1 MAGIGNTIGVYVKS
15 SEATKLRKYTSY
27 AHICVYLNISK
38 PLPGSISLEYQDEDW
53 SQTIDYEHISFRYRK
68 CHEHRHLFRDCP
80 LNVVSKGEKPE
91 TSKAKDGF
99 IPAVGRRRQVAR
111 KTSATATREPPSSN
125 PFDDLHQIPEN
136 MDAPQAP
143 PTVDALHGY
152 MKGKTMET
160 PVLEQIPPI
169 STSSTKDD
177 EPLDLEEGDIKMDL
191 DEQDL
196 TGIDLEHLE
205 QAYRHQ
211 QLYTIPPDQLR
222 KVHKV
227 FLNSSAG
234 STARSNTGLG
244 I

>member
-1 MAGIGNTIGVYVKS
+1 MASIGNTIGMYVKS
-15 SEATKLRKYTSY
+15 LEATKLRKYTSY

-38 PLPGSISLEYQDEDW
+38 PLLGSISLEYQDEDW

-91 TSKAKDGF
+91 MSKAKDGF
-99 IPAVGRRRQVAR
+99 IPAVGRCRQVAR
-111 KTSATATREPPSSN
+111 KTSATATKEPPSSN

-136 MDAPQAP
+136 MDAPQVPHTA
-143 PTVDALHGY
+143 DALHGNT
-152 MKGKTMET
+152 KGKTMET
-160 PVLEQIPPI
+160 LVLEQIPPI

-227 FLNSSAG
+227 FLDPSVG